1 MIDSHC
7 HLCDEKFANEVD
19 KIVTNFQNAGVEKV
33 LNMSASM
40 EDCIL
45 TNNLSAK
52 YDCVYYAVGVHPENV
67 DDYDEENFEFVL
79 RLMLGLTSNF
89 CHKQDF
95 VSDFDTF
102 KGKNSQSKGNN
113 VGKEYSQ
120 KIEVGFNLQ
129 CENMFAGVQPI
140 LDKNGKNKLLAIGE
154 IGLDYYW
161 RKDNKEEQ
169 IKVFESQIKLAKK
182 YNLPFIVHNRDA
194 SGDVL
199 EVLKRNA
206 PYQRTNIIHCFSAS
220 KEFAEEVFKLNCIIS
235 FSGSVTFNNAVNLQE
250 IARIVPDD
258 KFLVETDSPYLAPVP
273 YRGKRNEPAY
283 VIETAS
289 KIANLK
295 NESVEYINKCT
306 TENFCRVFDL

>member
-7 HLCDEKFANEVD
+7 HLCDEKYDGEIENIIE
-19 KIVTNFQNAGVEKV
+19 NFKRNGVQKV
-33 LNMSASM
+33 LNVSASI

-45 TNNLSAK
+45 TNKLSNC
-52 YDCVYYAVGVHPENV
+52 YDNVYYSIGIHPENIEN
-67 DDYDEENFEFVL
+67 YDEKEFEFCL
-79 RLMLGLTSNF
+79 RLALGLGKKETQIKEFKHNF
-89 CHKQDF
+89 DDVKP
-95 VSDFDTF
+95 VFD
-102 KGKNSQSKGNN
+102 S
-113 VGKEYSQ
+113 
-120 KIEVGFNLQ
+120 I
-129 CENMFAGVQPI
+129 
-140 LDKNGKNKLLAIGE
+140 GKNKLLAIGE